1 MSKPS
6 AKAAPTIE
14 IAVEWGDLT
23 SMHGKGN
30 PPVDVISAGHYTGVE
45 PQSAE
50 LYLDKAISKDIG
62 SAMKGD
68 DVGVIGRM
76 TRRGLLNLGLGEPY
90 TLPFKKGCWASIAGL
105 GEFGSLGPAQL
116 QTMVKNFCWSLS
128 QSRRRHLATVLIGS
142 GEGNMSLSMA
152 LDAWLA
158 GIYQMSMSSSEWLQ
172 RVTIVEFDPE
182 RFLMIREALSEMGP
196 RPRRNLSVVPAD
208 EKQVSGAAQEVAK
221 ALRKKAS
228 EIVRKKRLPASKAS
242 INKGAPTRIMV
253 STSAAGL
260 TFAALTDS
268 ASIPER
274 QVATDPSVLRMVS
287 ENAGLHGDS
296 DEQKEWCQV
305 LRQLLIPCDLE
316 GHLFKSAAPVVLT
329 LDAASA
335 RLPWELL
342 AVPDQG
348 LAVPPVAGGVKPSDG
363 TNDASAWSE
372 DFIALSEQRGI
383 TRQFRSLTV
392 PVLQTRVT
400 RRKNLRVLI
409 VADPASDA
417 PLVDARKEGEE
428 LKALLAAQGDI
439 EVVALLGPTR
449 ARLPIVISRLMRE
462 RYDVLHFAGHSDF
475 NESDPAR
482 SGWLFS
488 KAQDLWLNPALL
500 SRLTR
505 IPPLVVSNSCTSGG
519 IAVNAAPNTLVAA
532 GLAEAFFKLGARNYV
547 CTGWP
552 VGSEAARAFA
562 VEFYKVLLAGSEI
575 RQAMIK
581 GRLGSANAKG
591 GTSTWGAYQHY
602 GSPYFRLTEA

>member
-1 MSKPS
+1 
-6 AKAAPTIE
+6 
-14 IAVEWGDLT
+14 
-23 SMHGKGN
+23 
-30 PPVDVISAGHYTGVE
+30 
-45 PQSAE
+45 
-50 LYLDKAISKDIG
+50 
-62 SAMKGD
+62 
-68 DVGVIGRM
+68 
-76 TRRGLLNLGLGEPY
+76 
-90 TLPFKKGCWASIAGL
+90 
-105 GEFGSLGPAQL
+105 
-116 QTMVKNFCWSLS
+116 MVKNFCWSLS
-128 QSRRRHLATVLIGS
+128 QSKRQHLATVLIGS
-142 GEGNMSLSMA
+142 GEGNMSLPMA

-182 RFLMIREALSEMGP
+182 RFLMIREALSELGP
-196 RPRRNLSVVPAD
+196 TPRKHLTIVPAD
-208 EKQVSGAAQEVAK
+208 ERQLSGAAAEVAK

-228 EIVRKKRLPASKAS
+228 EVLRKKRLPASKNAA
-242 INKGAPTRIMV
+242 NKGAPTRIMV

-274 QVATDPSVLRMVS
+274 QVAIDPSVLRMVS
-287 ENAGLHGDS
+287 ENAGLHGDP

-348 LAVPPVAGGVKPSDG
+348 FASPQVVGGGNTSDG
-363 TNDASAWSE
+363 ANDASAWA
-372 DFIALSEQRGI
+372 DNFIALSEQRGI
-383 TRQFRSLTV
+383 TRQFRSQNV
-392 PVLQTRVT
+392 PVLQTRAT

-417 PLVDARKEGEE
+417 PLADARKEGEE

-439 EVVALLGPTR
+439 EVVALLGPIR

-482 SGWLFS
+482 SGWLFN
-488 KAQDLWLNPALL
+488 KGQDLWLNPALL

-505 IPPLVVSNSCTSGG
+505 IPPLVVSNSCSSGG
-519 IAVNAAPNTLVAA
+519 IAVNAAPNTQVAA

-562 VEFYKVLLAGSEI
+562 IEFYKVLLEGSEI

-602 GSPYFRLTEA
+602 GSPHFRLTEA

>member
-1 MSKPS
+1 MSKAA
-6 AKAAPTIE
+6 AKVVPTIE
-14 IAVEWGDLT
+14 IAVELGDLIG
-23 SMHGKGN
+23 MQGKGS

-50 LYLDKAISKDIG
+50 WVLDAAISKSIG
-62 SAMKGD
+62 TPIKDG

-90 TLPFKKGCWASIAGL
+90 TLPFKNGCWASIAGL
-105 GEFGSLGPAQL
+105 GEFGSLGPSQL
-116 QTMVKNFCWSLS
+116 QTMVKNFCWALS
-128 QSRRRHLATVLIGS
+128 QSKRRHLATVLIGS

-158 GIYQMSMSSSEWLQ
+158 GIHQMSMSSSEWLQ
-172 RVTIVEFDPE
+172 RVTIVEYDPE
-182 RFLMIREALSEMGP
+182 RFLMIQEALSELGP
-196 RPRRNLSVVPAD
+196 TPRKNLSIVPTD
-208 EKQVSGAAQEVAK
+208 EGQLGEAAAAVAK
-221 ALRKKAS
+221 ALKKKAS
-228 EIVRKKRLPASKAS
+228 EIVRTKRLPASKAS
-242 INKGAPTRIMV
+242 SNKGAPTRIMV

-274 QVATDPSVLRMVS
+274 QVAIDPSVLRMVS

-329 LDAASA
+329 LDAAAA

-348 LAVPPVAGGVKPSDG
+348 SATTSAAGKASD
-363 TNDASAWSE
+363 TASDPSAWAE
-372 DFIALSEQRGI
+372 NFVALSEQRGI
-383 TRQFRSLTV
+383 TRQFRSQNV
-392 PVLQTRVT
+392 PILQTRAT
-400 RRKNLRVLI
+400 RRKSLRVLI

-417 PLVDARKEGEE
+417 PLPDARREGEE
-428 LKALLAAQGDI
+428 LKALLTAQGDI
-439 EVVALLGPTR
+439 EVVPLLGPIR
-449 ARLPIVISRLMRE
+449 ARLPIVISRLLRE

-475 NESDPAR
+475 NEDDPAR
-482 SGWLFS
+482 SGWLFN

-505 IPPLVVSNSCTSGG
+505 IPPLVVSNSCSSGG

-532 GLAEAFFKLGARNYV
+532 GLAEAIFKLGARNYV

-562 VEFYKVLLAGSEI
+562 IEFYKVLLEGSEI

-602 GSPYFRLTEA
+602 GSPHFRLTEV

>member
-6 AKAAPTIE
+6 AKAPPIIQ
-14 IAVEWGDLT
+14 IAVEWGDVT
-23 SMHGKGN
+23 CMQAKGN
-30 PPVDVISAGHYTGVE
+30 PPVDVIAAGHYTGVE

-50 LYLDKAISKDIG
+50 WYLDEAISKDIG
-62 SAMKGD
+62 SAMKD
-68 DVGVIGRM
+68 DHVGVIGRM

-90 TLPFKKGCWASIAGL
+90 TLPFKNGCWASIAGL
-105 GEFGSLGPAQL
+105 GDFGSLGPSQL
-116 QTMVKNFCWSLS
+116 ETMVKNFCWSLS
-128 QSRRRHLATVLIGS
+128 QSKRRHLATVLIGS

-158 GIYQMSMSSSEWLQ
+158 GIYKMSMSSSEWLR
-172 RVTIVEFDPE
+172 RVTIVEYDPE
-182 RFLMIREALSEMGP
+182 RFLMIREALSELGP
-196 RPRRNLSVVPAD
+196 SPRKNLSIVPAD
-208 EKQVSGAAQEVAK
+208 EKQVSDAAAKVAA

-228 EIVRKKRLPASKAS
+228 EIVRKKRLPPSKTS
-242 INKGAPTRIMV
+242 SNKGAPTRIMV

-274 QVATDPSVLRMVS
+274 QVAIDPSVLRMVS

-329 LDAASA
+329 LDAAAA

-348 LAVPPVAGGVKPSDG
+348 FAASPVTEEGKAVDG
-363 TNDASAWSE
+363 ASDASAWA
-372 DFIALSEQRGI
+372 DNFVALSEQRGI
-383 TRQFRSLTV
+383 TRQFRSQNV

-400 RRKNLRVLI
+400 QRKSLRVLI

-417 PLVDARKEGEE
+417 PLADARKEGEE

-488 KAQDLWLNPALL
+488 KGQDLWLNPALL

-562 VEFYKVLLAGSEI
+562 IEFYKVLLEGGEI